1 MSGQDGERFGDQV
14 RFVSHELPCPNPLQH
29 DNRHAIT
36 KSASVLFE
44 ADGDDRF
51 DLAGML
57 VRNIYFESETR
68 IN

>member
-1 MSGQDGERFGDQV
+1 MIDGLD
-14 RFVSHELPCPNPLQH
+14 L
-29 DNRHAIT
+29 
-36 KSASVLFE
+36 KVLLE